1 MKERSGHASISVDDL
16 LALPALAARRG
27 LAGGQGLDSG
37 PARSNSGQGTRWHEP
52 ASMPWTRASLQP
64 SQASQRGRKAT
75 RLPVTRLIGEAWWYA
90 LSART
95 VRGPKRR
102 AVGGARTLVGVG
114 PPSQAE
120 QFRGRGERAE
130 LPSGVG
136 HQPSLLQVDQAA
148 DIGQLGDEGAMLPA
162 SRREHVGVVAGEHVG
177 NVRSPAGWCWAGLD
191 GQVVGVML
199 TRSRFR

>member
-1 MKERSGHASISVDDL
+1 MPPRSPRQAVGEGSTGFCER
-16 LALPALAARRG
+16 ALAQAGQANVDPRAGRVATQHPSA
-27 LAGGQGLDSG
+27 AGGQGLDSG

-120 QFRGRGERAE
+120 QLRGRGERAE

-148 DIGQLGDEGAMLPA
+148 DIGQPGDEGAIGAAESCSTRNVLLLSPTRT
-162 SRREHVGVVAGEHVG
+162 RR
-177 NVRSPAGWCWAGLD
+177 
-191 GQVVGVML
+191 
-199 TRSRFR
+199 TRRPHQR